1 MVPLSLFILA
11 SFVSK
16 SFQHLI
22 CTLTQGGQGS
32 HLFRLTCSVVL
43 WGRRDLANK
52 YCWHVWGVLT
62 VDGPHWVCH
71 SPRQCVLSR
80 STLLSLQGALQGH
93 CSKWALH
100 FMHFP
105 GLHCPGSWVLHR
117 GTDADGLC
125 ISHPYQVRA
134 LQATRCFVSTLS
146 QVGHLSY
153 SPTQSPPLGF
163 PDVLWEQNPRCAMCL
178 LLELI
183 SGCDNPHRCQ
193 LSRYSERG

>member
-1 MVPLSLFILA
+1 MFILA

-71 SPRQCVLSR
+71 SPRQHVLPR
-80 STLLSLQGALQGH
+80 STLLRLQPALQGH
-93 CSKWALH
+93 CPKWTLCLVHLPALS
-100 FMHFP
+100 
-105 GLHCPGSWVLHR
+105 CSGSQVLCK
-117 GTDADGLC
+117 GTDPSGLC
-125 ISHPYQVRA
+125 ISCLSRV
-134 LQATRCFVSTLS
+134 QAARGTWCFPSTQS
-146 QVGHLSY
+146 QVAVCLCTSLVPA
-153 SPTQSPPLGF
+153 SQFPVCVTRSQSQVYHVPPLG
-163 PDVLWEQNPRCAMCL
+163 
-178 LLELI
+178 
-183 SGCDNPHRCQ
+183 S
-193 LSRYSERG
+193 

>member
-1 MVPLSLFILA
+1 MFILA

-71 SPRQCVLSR
+71 SPRRHVLPGSTLLRIQGGLLELCPKWTLRFTYFPGLSR
-80 STLLSLQGALQGH
+80 SGSRVFCKVTD
-93 CSKWALH
+93 
-100 FMHFP
+100 P
-105 GLHCPGSWVLHR
+105 G
-117 GTDADGLC
+117 GLC
-125 ISHPYQVRA
+125 ILCLPQV
-134 LQATRCFVSTLS
+134 QATQVTGCFVSTLF
-146 QVGHLSY
+146 QVGHASYVPPWSQPLSFLGAPQGP
-153 SPTQSPPLGF
+153 SPG
-163 PDVLWEQNPRCAMCL
+163 CAVCL
-178 LLELI
+178 LWGADLRL
-183 SGCDNPHRCQ
+183 
-193 LSRYSERG
+193 